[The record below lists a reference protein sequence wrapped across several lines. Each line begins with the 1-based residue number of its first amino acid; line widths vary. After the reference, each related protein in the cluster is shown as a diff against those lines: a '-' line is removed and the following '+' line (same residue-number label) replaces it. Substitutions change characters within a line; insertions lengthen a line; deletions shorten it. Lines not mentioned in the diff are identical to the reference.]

1 MPINEPTGDVMVDS
15 IEECFERGWTDG
27 LPVVP
32 PTPGG
37 LERMIRASGRE
48 PDDVVGVLPPKEGLV
63 TVEKVALNALMAGC
77 KPAYMPV
84 VLAAAEALTDA
95 RFYIRAIASSTRGTA
110 PLIVINGPIRHE
122 LEINCGGN
130 LFGPGWRANATI
142 GRAIRLLMRNV
153 GGALPGELDRA
164 TLGHPGK
171 YSYCIGEDEEHSPWE
186 PLHFERGFKRED
198 NVVTVI
204 GSEAPKQF
212 GLPQGSADQV
222 LDVLVDGLRLLTHFS
237 SSGGAEV
244 VIILS
249 NQHREVLSAAG
260 YSKKA
265 IRHYIVEKA
274 WRSAAEV
281 RASGSQFLGSAE
293 TVSDEARVYAF
304 KKEDSIHIIAAGD
317 MTNRFSAFL
326 PALRSTPGVSEPVS
340 RLVKAR

>member
-1 MPINEPTGDVMVDS
+1 MATEEPTGDIVVDS
-15 IEECFERGWTDG
+15 MEECFERGWTDG

-32 PTPGG
+32 PTPAG
-37 LERMIRASGRE
+37 LERMIRACGRD
-48 PDDVVGVLPPKEGLV
+48 PDDVVGILPPKEGLV
-63 TVEKVALNALMAGC
+63 TVAKVALNALMAGC

-84 VLAAAEALTDA
+84 VIAAAEALTDA
-95 RFYIRAIASSTRGTA
+95 RFNIRAVASSTRGTA
-110 PLIVINGPIRHE
+110 PFIVINGPIRHE
-122 LEINCGGN
+122 LEINSRGN

-186 PLHFERGFKRED
+186 PLHVERGFSRED

-212 GLPQGSADQV
+212 GLPQGTADQV
-222 LDVLVDGLRLLTHFS
+222 LDVLVDGLRFLTHFT

-244 VIILS
+244 VVIFS
-249 NQHREVLSAAG
+249 NQHREVLTAAG

-265 IRHYIVEKA
+265 IRRHIMEKA
-274 WRSAAEV
+274 WRSAGEI

-293 TVSDEARVYAF
+293 TVSDETHVHAF
-304 KKEDSIHIIAAGD
+304 QKEDSIHIIAAGD
-317 MTNRFSAFL
+317 MTNRFCAFL
-326 PALRSTPGVSEPVS
+326 PALRSTPGVAEPVS
-340 RLVKAR
+340 RLIKAH

>member
-1 MPINEPTGDVMVDS
+1 MPTEERTGDLVVDS

-32 PTPGG
+32 PTPAG

-48 PDDVVGVLPPKEGLV
+48 PNDVVGILPPKEGLV

-84 VLAAAEALTDA
+84 VIAAAEALTDP
-95 RFYIRAIASSTRGTA
+95 RFNIRAVASSTRGTA
-110 PLIVINGPIRHE
+110 PLIVVNGPIRHE
-122 LEINCGGN
+122 LEINCRGN

-142 GRAIRLLMRNV
+142 GRAIRLLIRNV

-171 YSYCIGEDEEHSPWE
+171 YSYCIGEDEEGSPWE
-186 PLHFERGFKRED
+186 PLHVERGFRREES
-198 NVVTVI
+198 VVTVI

-212 GLPQGSADQV
+212 GLPQGSAEQV
-222 LDVLVDGLRLLTHFS
+222 LDVLADGLRLLTHFS

-244 VIILS
+244 VVILG
-249 NQHREVLSAAG
+249 NQHRDVLSNAD
-260 YSKKA
+260 YSKKT
-265 IRHYIVEKA
+265 IRRYLVEKA

-281 RASGSQFLGSAE
+281 RASGSQFLGSAGTVANE
-293 TVSDEARVYAF
+293 TRVYAF
-304 KKEDSIHIIAAGD
+304 KNEDSIHIIAAGD
-317 MTNRFSAFL
+317 ITNRFSAFL
-326 PALRSTPGVSEPVS
+326 QTLRSTSGVAEPVS
-340 RLVKAR
+340 RVVKGR